1 MIVIALIS
9 QKGGAGKTTLATNLA
24 VAAELA
30 GQNTLLVDLDPQAS
44 ATGWA
49 HSRETDTPVAVA
61 AQAEDL
67 EQVLATAREHGGAL
81 CIVDTAPH
89 AEAPA
94 LAAARAAD
102 LVLVPCRPSAFDI
115 RAVAASLRIAQLAKT
130 PTAAVLCGVPPRGT
144 LATDAHEILERQGFT
159 VAPTRIGHRIA
170 YVHAAT
176 AGLGV
181 QEYRPTSTATRE
193 IAQLYDWTIQRTR
206 QPDLLNGT

>member
-1 MIVIALIS
+1 MLVIALIS

-30 GQNTLLVDLDPQAS
+30 GQSTLLVDLDPQAS

-49 HSRETDTPVAVA
+49 HSREADTPVAVA
-61 AQAEDL
+61 AQAADL
-67 EQVLATAREHGGAL
+67 EDVLATAREHNAAL
-81 CIVDTAPH
+81 CVIDTAPH
-89 AEAPA
+89 AESPA

-115 RAVAASLRIAQLAKT
+115 RAVTASLRIAQLAQT
-130 PTAAVLCGVPPRGT
+130 PTAAVLCGVPPRGSLT
-144 LATDAHEILERQGFT
+144 TDTHEILERQGFT
-159 VAPTRIGHRIA
+159 IAPTRIGQRIA

-181 QEYRPTSTATRE
+181 QEYGPSSTATRE
-193 IAQLYDWTIQRTR
+193 IARLYDWTIERTR
-206 QPDLLNGT
+206 QLDLLEEN